1 MLPGGHALK
10 LAERKAVQKV
20 AENIKKKKKKK
31 KMRLVIVF
39 HQVAK
44 KLHLSLICSLTD
56 LYKLTAN
63 IKSSAT
69 ADLTS
74 ECPLR

>member
-20 AENIKKKKKKK
+20 AENIKKKKK